1 MTLDPAHSDLG
12 FTLSPG
18 AETRSELRQSRRM
31 RWLANPAT
39 YAWGAAILTMLSAG
53 TALLAPL
60 LLDPAAFG
68 SFALLTTLYQMAG
81 KSDLG
86 LSQLADRELTTGTA
100 NLERRG
106 AEILQ
111 ARWILGAI
119 VILLIVPVAAL
130 IAHYSGTLDPLDTA
144 LAITGGTSGMIA
156 GGPVTIF
163 RAASQIWEF
172 TASALILQA
181 GMTAPRL
188 ASSLQLDARVAY
200 HLAPAR

>member
-1 MTLDPAHSDLG
+1 
-12 FTLSPG
+12 
-18 AETRSELRQSRRM
+18 M

-111 ARWILGAI
+111 ARWMAAKELCFAAAAGPTHRGMAKS
-119 VILLIVPVAAL
+119 LCCHTLVPSSV
-130 IAHYSGTLDPLDTA
+130 HS
-144 LAITGGTSGMIA
+144 
-156 GGPVTIF
+156 
-163 RAASQIWEF
+163 RA
-172 TASALILQA
+172 
-181 GMTAPRL
+181 MP
-188 ASSLQLDARVAY
+188 
-200 HLAPAR
+200 